1 MAAKRKGYFYE
12 KEEQAVIDY
21 INAPTLDEKNRIFNQ
36 VLYLPLTKMIEAII
50 RRYKLYVPDEEFYQT
65 FTDVFSYLLMQLDK
79 FDPSKGCK
87 AYSYCGT
94 ICKNY
99 LYYKNTQFSKNQKKS
114 IPYDDVFDEI
124 NDNIKYS
131 DYQKEDDSGV
141 STLIKNTIGEI
152 KKMVADPVLNELS
165 EDEVKVGNALICLM
179 ENWEDILSE
188 NGSTKLRKSSVL
200 YFLRE
205 ETMMTTSQVRKN
217 MKPYRTVYKLLKIIQ
232 NKER

>member
-21 INAPTLDEKNRIFNQ
+21 INAPTLEEKNRIFSQ
-36 VLYLPLTKMIEAII
+36 VLYFPLTKMIEAII

-65 FTDVFSYLLMQLDK
+65 FTDVFSYLMMQLDK

-99 LYYKNTQFSKNQKKS
+99 LYYKNKQFSINQKKS
-114 IPYDDVFDEI
+114 IPYDDVYDEI
-124 NDNIKYS
+124 NNNIKYS
-131 DYQKEDDSGV
+131 EYQNKEDSDVLGLMTKTV
-141 STLIKNTIGEI
+141 GEI
-152 KKMVADPVLNELS
+152 KKMVADPILNGLS
-165 EDEVKVGNALICLM
+165 DDEIKVGKALICLM
-179 ENWEDILSE
+179 ENWDDILSVD
-188 NGSTKLRKSSVL
+188 GSRKLCKSSVL

-217 MKPYRTVYKLLKIIQ
+217 MKPYRLIYKLLKKIQ
-232 NKER
+232 NKEQ